1 MSVGIHTSKGFVQVA
16 GLGMGANQMIGA
28 TETADGKGGI
38 VPAPRSS
45 DKDKF
50 LKGDGTWGEVK
61 VEASTEEILEQTGKY
76 VDEKLETV
84 NDKITE
90 LSEKVAVLDSEDNEN
105 VTDGVVSENSH
116 SHDNKSVLDK
126 LSESSDG
133 VLLFDGNEIQGGSGE
148 TVDLSAYATIE
159 YVNEKLQNVKIDFE
173 DINVDFEE
181 EDIDFS
187 TDY

>member
-38 VPAPRSS
+38 VPAPLSS

-61 VEASTEEILEQTGKY
+61 VEASMEEILEQTGKY

-84 NDKITE
+84 
-90 LSEKVAVLDSEDNEN
+90 S
-105 VTDGVVSENSH
+105 GNSH
-116 SHDNKSVLDK
+116 GHDNKSVLDK

-148 TVDLSAYATIE
+148 AVDLSAYATIE
-159 YVNEKLQNVKIDFE
+159 YVNETIQNAKIDFE
-173 DINVDFEE
+173 NINIDFEE